1 MIKYFFGLKWSLA
14 ILLLLGI
21 ASCAKENLPDAEPEL
36 SSYNKIYFVQAG
48 LTGNINFKIYVD
60 ATKRDTS
67 FNVMNVT
74 VGGNKPPDHDIPV
87 TFQTLGQE
95 YVDAYNTQKG
105 TSAKL
110 LPSANY
116 TLPSNVKLL
125 KGALSTGT
133 LPLNIKLDGLS
144 NGEVYV
150 LPVKFITNDQA
161 FQMDEQ
167 LQIAYYVFT
176 CQLQPVGKYM
186 GNIPQ
191 LTDPRA
197 RIFDFY
203 DDLMLRDTVGDLW
216 VYPLKDREVL
226 GEPVKVASGFEN
238 VTSLFYNS
246 AYKRLIGVVTSGSY
260 INSIVSW
267 TVTNVPDVRIGDLL
281 LTYKS
286 ADYATTYSNTFFQ
299 ALNGAWYGVSTTG
312 LFLYFNMN
320 ASATSATRTQIGSGF
335 NRDVYKDPSVI
346 NNAVIT
352 NHPTGLLVYLMNP
365 GGATFSA
372 NRWQVGNGF
381 WKYSKIFSYQ
391 MKDLIGVRA
400 NGDLIR
406 YANFDIYGFYIADE

>member
-1 MIKYFFGLKWSLA
+1 MAKYFFGLINSLA
-14 ILLLLGI
+14 ITLLLSMTG
-21 ASCAKENLPDAEPEL
+21 CVKENLPDAEPEL

-48 LTGNINFKIYVD
+48 LTGNINFKVYVD
-60 ATKRDTS
+60 AIKRDTS

-74 VGGNKPPDHDIPV
+74 VGGMIPPDHDIPV
-87 TFQTLGQE
+87 TFQTLGEE
-95 YVDAYNTQKG
+95 YVAAYNTQKG
-105 TSAKL
+105 TAAKL
-110 LPSANY
+110 LPAANY
-116 TLPSNVKLL
+116 TLPANVKIL

-133 LPLNIKLDGLS
+133 LPLKINLDGLS
-144 NGEVYV
+144 NGEVYL
-150 LPVKFITNDQA
+150 LPVKFNTNDGN

-167 LQIAYYVFT
+167 LQIAYYMFT

-191 LTDPRA
+191 LNDPRV

-216 VYPLKDREVL
+216 VYPLKGRDVL
-226 GEPVKVASGFEN
+226 GEPFKVASGFEN

-246 AYKRLIGVVTSGSY
+246 TYKRLIGIVTSGSY
-260 INSIVSW
+260 LNSIVSW

-286 ADYATTYSNTFFQ
+286 TNYATTYSNTFFQ

-320 ASATSATRTQIGSGF
+320 ASATAATRTQIGTGF
-335 NRDVYKDPSVI
+335 VRDVYKDPSVI
-346 NNAVIT
+346 NNAVVT

-381 WKYSKIFSYQ
+381 WKYSRIFSYQ
-391 MKDLIGVRA
+391 MKDLIGVKS

-406 YANFDIYGFYIADE
+406 YANFDIYGFYIANE